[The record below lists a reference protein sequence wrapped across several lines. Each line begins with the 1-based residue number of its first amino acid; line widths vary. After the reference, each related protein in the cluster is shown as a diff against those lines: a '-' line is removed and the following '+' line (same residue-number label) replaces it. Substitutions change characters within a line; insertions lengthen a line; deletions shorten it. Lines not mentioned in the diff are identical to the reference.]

1 MQKGRQ
7 LGRYDD
13 RDVGPDFLMFPCP
26 PGLTRS
32 RLAGVFLS
40 VGLLLSTG
48 GCATGHA
55 LQKRAIEAPWA
66 ADATGPIVWFTPG
79 ASRDAARL
87 SKWRAA
93 VGPPLVQPRAAD
105 APAADNLTIVSW
117 NTAIGSGD
125 VRRFAA
131 TLRTSGPVIW
141 LLQEVYREG
150 PDVPADLPAGA
161 AFPRH
166 KGGRLGGPDDDPID
180 RIAADLGLSLYY
192 VPSMRNGG
200 PAASRE
206 DRGNAILS
214 TLPLED
220 LAAVEL
226 PFERQRRV
234 ALAATVRG
242 RTADGTPWRLRVV
255 NVHLDNTFNP
265 LRLSL
270 AAEYGRTR
278 QARGLLS
285 ALDEDG
291 PLILGGDFNTW
302 SGFSDQAYRTL
313 ARRFP
318 PGRDVDRRATFLGLL
333 RLDHLFF
340 RLSPG
345 WTPTLRR
352 ADARF
357 GSDHYPLVGTVRV
370 R

>member
-1 MQKGRQ
+1 MQKGRH
-7 LGRYDD
+7 LGGYDG
-13 RDVGPDFLMFPCP
+13 RDVGPDFHMFACFLAFP
-26 PGLTRS
+26 RA

-40 VGLLLSTG
+40 VLLLVATG

-66 ADATGPIVWFTPG
+66 ADASRPIVWFTPG
-79 ASRDAARL
+79 ALRDATRL

-93 VGPPLVQPRAAD
+93 VGPPLVQSRAAD
-105 APAADNLTIVSW
+105 ALATDDLTIVSW

-131 TLRTSGPVIW
+131 TLRTAGPVIW

-166 KGGRLGGPDDDPID
+166 KGGRLGGRDHDPID

-192 VPSMRNGG
+192 APSMRNGG

-214 TLPLED
+214 NLPLED
-220 LAAVEL
+220 LAAIEL

-234 ALAATVRG
+234 ALAATVSG
-242 RTADGTPWRLRVV
+242 RSADGTPWRLRVV
-255 NVHLDNTFNP
+255 NAHLDNTFNP
-265 LRLSL
+265 LRASL

-278 QARGLLS
+278 QARGLLL
-285 ALDEDG
+285 ALDHQG

-313 ARRFP
+313 ARRFT
-318 PGRDVDRRATFLGLL
+318 PGHEVDRRATFLGLL

-345 WTPTLRR
+345 WTTTLRR

-357 GSDHYPLVGTVRV
+357 GSDHYPLVGTIRV